1 MDSLYT
7 SPHPSLPRRGTKGEV
22 SCRIWYN
29 DSVNFDKKNIKT
41 FVKQTLGCACPEEVF
56 EYIDCQS
63 NINLKDDIVL
73 RNKINIGNRLLIYVM
88 ESNNPDSI
96 KNVLPFLVNT
106 GKTERDNLKLNRFRL
121 VLVTDKLDE
130 IKATA
135 ESMFNTINKDDK
147 VHLHVVDRNKVPI
160 FFH

>member
-1 MDSLYT
+1 
-7 SPHPSLPRRGTKGEV
+7 
-22 SCRIWYN
+22 
-29 DSVNFDKKNIKT
+29 
-41 FVKQTLGCACPEEVF
+41 
-56 EYIDCQS
+56 
-63 NINLKDDIVL
+63 
-73 RNKINIGNRLLIYVM
+73 M

>member
-1 MDSLYT
+1 
-7 SPHPSLPRRGTKGEV
+7 
-22 SCRIWYN
+22 
-29 DSVNFDKKNIKT
+29 VNFDKENIKT

>member
-1 MDSLYT
+1 
-7 SPHPSLPRRGTKGEV
+7 
-22 SCRIWYN
+22 
-29 DSVNFDKKNIKT
+29 VNFDKKNIKT